1 MAFQLDNS
9 HTQIQF
15 SVRHM
20 MISKVRGEFTKFS
33 GAIDLNVEKPEL
45 TAVEVEV
52 ELASINTRDAQRDGH
67 LRSADFFDV
76 ENNPTMK
83 FKSTSVQVLNKQH
96 AKLNGDLTIR
106 NVTKPVT
113 LDVEFVGSA
122 KSPWGT
128 TSYGFAAKTKINRE
142 DFGLVWNVALESGG
156 WLVSKEVEI
165 EIEAELVQVAEP
177 KPELVAA

>member
-45 TAVEVEV
+45 TAVKVEV
-52 ELASINTRDAQRDGH
+52 DLASINTRDEKRDGH

-76 ENNPTMK
+76 ENNQTLK
-83 FKSTSVQVLNKQH
+83 VKSTSVQVLNKQH

-165 EIEAELVQVAEP
+165 ENKAQSAKETERNPHSVAD
-177 KPELVAA
+177 